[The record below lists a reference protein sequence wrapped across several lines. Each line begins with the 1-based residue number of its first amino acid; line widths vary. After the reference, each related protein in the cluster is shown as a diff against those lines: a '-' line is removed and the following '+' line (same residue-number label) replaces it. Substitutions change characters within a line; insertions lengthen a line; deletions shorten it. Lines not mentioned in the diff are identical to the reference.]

1 MIPFYFGP
9 ATRQLFAIYHPP
21 QRAAEGH
28 ASVLMC
34 SPFGHEA
41 IRVHRLYRVIADR
54 LARMGVAVLR
64 FDFFG
69 TSESGGDDEAGEMK
83 GWQLDVLRAHEE
95 LARRSQSPKATWL
108 AARLGATLALQA
120 ARHAEGLQQL
130 VLWEPILDGPAYID
144 ELHAA
149 QIAMLEVGYYA
160 KDRSWYKR
168 RQEEGGAAI
177 TEALGHR
184 ISTQFAGQLAA
195 LRPDALNAP
204 AGIPTAVFS
213 KSDDTTTRDWS
224 TRENA
229 SGRNVVHEMLDHPI
243 IWTSDPL
250 PNQAIVPAEVTKRLI
265 GLIR

>member
-9 ATRQLFAIYHPP
+9 ANRQLFAVYHPP
-21 QRAAEGH
+21 QHEAEGH
-28 ASVLMC
+28 PSVLMC

-54 LARMGVAVLR
+54 LARLGVAVLR

-83 GWQLDVLRAHEE
+83 GWQLDLLRANEE
-95 LARRSQSPKATWL
+95 LARRSQSPKPAWL

-120 ARHAEGLQQL
+120 ARHAQGLQQL

-144 ELHAA
+144 ELLDA
-149 QIAMLEVGYYA
+149 QVKMLEVGYYA

-168 RQEEGGAAI
+168 RQDDSGPAL

-184 ISTQFAGQLAA
+184 ISSHFAAQLAA

-204 AGIPTAVFS
+204 TGVATTVFA
-213 KSDDTTTRDWS
+213 KPDDETTRDWCL
-224 TRENA
+224 REN
-229 SGRNVVHEMLDHPI
+229 SNSRKVVHELLDHPI